1 MTRPVRIATRGS
13 RLALR
18 QVTLVGELLGVDV
31 EPVIV
36 STVGDRLADV
46 PLRSIA
52 GQGAFTGD
60 VRTALA
66 GGAADLA
73 VHSAK
78 DLPPRDDPRFLSAF
92 PPRAD
97 ARDVLVGAFLAEIPI
112 GGTVATGA
120 PRRRAQLADLRP
132 DLTLAELRGNID
144 TRLAKGREFDAIVV
158 AAAALQRLDV
168 PSDRPMQFLPVD
180 EFTPQVGQGALAVEA
195 RVDDWAA
202 LRLLASLDDAQT
214 RAAVTAERAFLDVLG
229 GDCDLPAGA
238 LAIVGTDGQLELQ
251 AFLAAEGRLV
261 RRRETGAEP
270 VVVGRAAAEW
280 VLGALSKDA
289 RRTVA

>member
-1 MTRPVRIATRGS
+1 
-13 RLALR
+13 LALR
-18 QVTLVGELLGVDV
+18 QVALVGGLLGVDV
-31 EPVIV
+31 EPIIV
-36 STVGDRLADV
+36 STAGDRLGDV

-78 DLPPRDDPRFLSAF
+78 DVPPLDDERFLIAY

-97 ARDVLVGAFLAEIPI
+97 ARDVLIGAFLAEIPI
-112 GGTVATGA
+112 GRTVASGA

-144 TRLAKGREFDAIVV
+144 TRLAKGADFHAIVM
-158 AAAALQRLDV
+158 AAAALHRLRLT
-168 PSDRPMQFLPVD
+168 PDRPTQFLPVE

-195 RVDDWAA
+195 RAGDRAASDLLAA
-202 LRLLASLDDAQT
+202 LDDVET
-214 RAAVTAERAFLDVLG
+214 RIAVTAERAFLEAHG

-238 LAIVGTDGQLELQ
+238 HATVGSSDVVELQ
-251 AFLAAEGRLV
+251 AFLSADGQLV
-261 RRRETGAEP
+261 RRRETGADP
-270 VVVGRAAAEW
+270 AAVGSAAAEG
-280 VLGALSKDA
+280 LLAALAKAS
-289 RRTVA
+289 RRTVS